1 MDELKPP
8 AQSAAGGARQRKT
21 RALKKYEAAPVPR
34 GHVSGEHRGEPGLA
48 LFSPF
53 GPLIAQ
59 AQMSEALIERIN
71 RYGDQVVGD
80 RPGKEFLVPKDLA
93 LAGSEQ
99 SLMRQTEELIRRYL
113 ALIDEPATGAIAI
126 DVFWIVSQG
135 AGTPSPVH
143 FHSCDISG
151 VLYLKTP
158 QLSGEDEELQ
168 KTYISGR
175 QAGYINF
182 LIGGKQRFAKSL
194 VSFRPH
200 VGDFYI
206 FPGWLL
212 HGAEPFRGQGERR
225 SLAFNASIGGSH

>member
-1 MDELKPP
+1 MNTDDRTR
-8 AQSAAGGARQRKT
+8 AKT
-21 RALKKYEAAPVPR
+21 RALKKYEAAPIAFATAAGDPPL
-34 GHVSGEHRGEPGLA
+34 S

-59 AQMSEALIERIN
+59 ATTPQVLIDKIN
-71 RYGDQVVGD
+71 RYADSQVSENSSS
-80 RPGKEFLVPKDLA
+80 EFIVPKELVFDGGELSLA
-93 LAGSEQ
+93 
-99 SLMRQTEELIRRYL
+99 RHTERLIGRYL
-113 ALIDEPATGAIAI
+113 GLIDEDPSSRVRI
-126 DVFWIVSQG
+126 DVVWIVSQH

-151 VLYLKTP
+151 VLYLKLP
-158 QLSGEDEELQ
+158 ELENEKDELA

-194 VSFRPH
+194 VSFPPRI
-200 VGDFYI
+200 GDFYI

-212 HGAEPFRGQGERR
+212 HGAEPFRGIGERR
-225 SLAFNASIGGSH
+225 SLSFNAFVNAPGA